1 MIKDIDTL
9 TPAPYNPRILED
21 HDGKSLE
28 ASIKRWGDISGVTKN
43 VNSGYIV
50 TGHQRIAIL
59 KKAFGKDRIKIQ
71 VEEQHEPDQHHTVA
85 IGFVCVE
92 GTNIKLNYREVA
104 LTPEEE
110 KVMNIAA
117 NRIQGSFA
125 LDLLGE
131 INHELSQLENGT
143 DLLKLTGQTEDE
155 ISSLLK
161 ANGATG
167 EDDQPKGDGA
177 EHLNLRL
184 SPEQL
189 ELINEAFGNAKTKI
203 DNSQVA
209 SSSYDGLALELICR
223 EYLAH
228 IHASAENT
236 NVAQ

>member
-1 MIKDIDTL
+1 LPQTE
-9 TPAPYNPRILED
+9 YLE
-21 HDGKSLE
+21 S
-28 ASIKRWGDISGVTKN
+28 ST
-43 VNSGYIV
+43 
-50 TGHQRIAIL
+50 
-59 KKAFGKDRIKIQ
+59 
-71 VEEQHEPDQHHTVA
+71 
-85 IGFVCVE
+85 
-92 GTNIKLNYREVA
+92 
-104 LTPEEE
+104 
-110 KVMNIAA
+110 
-117 NRIQGSFA
+117 

-131 INHELSQLENGT
+131 INHELSQLENGSQ
-143 DLLKLTGQTEDE
+143 LLELTGQTQDE
-155 ISSLLK
+155 INSLLK
-161 ANGATG
+161 SVGATP